1 MDKKTI
7 ADLEIKGFAREVI
20 EFIDDSPTMYH
31 VVKNTS
37 IILDENGFER
47 LEPNISWNLR
57 SGGRYYLK
65 KTNSTIV
72 AFTIPNNFDI
82 TNGFKIFAGHTDS
95 PSIRIKPNSE
105 IVTNGILR
113 LNTEVYGGPILST
126 WFDRPLS
133 LAGRLILR
141 SDNMFKPKTQM
152 IKLDDIVLIIPNL
165 AIHQNRDVNSG
176 FKIDK
181 QKYLLPILSVV
192 NDNLQNDNYLLKT
205 IAKKLNIDVN
215 EILDFDLLLYPQ
227 EKGCLVGVNEDM
239 MSCTKMDNL
248 LSVYTGLIGLVES
261 GNDSSKINIYVA
273 FDNEEIGSS
282 TKQGADSNYLANILE
297 RIVIYLGYSRKQYL
311 ESLNNS
317 FMLSCDTGHIAHP
330 AFLEKSDITN
340 QCRINNGV
348 SIKLSVNQRYTSDGY
363 SMAVI
368 KQIAENSNIKLQYFV
383 NNSNEIGGSTIGPL
397 SARHL
402 DIDSVD
408 IGVPILSMHSIREM
422 CGIYD
427 VFAMKELAK
436 EYFDN

>member
-47 LEPNISWNLR
+47 LEPNASWNLR

-65 KTNSTIV
+65 KTNSTII
-72 AFTIPNNFDI
+72 AFTIPNDFEI

-282 TKQGADSNYLANILE
+282 TKQGADSNYLANVLE

-348 SIKLSVNQRYTSDGY
+348 SIKLSVNQRYTSNGY

>member
-47 LEPNISWNLR
+47 LEPNASWNLR